1 MKIKILFLILIG
13 IIAIKAQSV
22 LIVDTGATIEV
33 SGSADIC
40 SDSLSG
46 NVTGSGSFCSTP
58 TEIESET
65 ITEIPTIFALYQN
78 YPNPFNPTTKI
89 KWQSPISSHQTL
101 KVYDILGKEIASLVD
116 EYKEAGYYE
125 INFDATGFTSGIYF
139 YKIQAGSF
147 IQTKK
152 MILIK

>member
-1 MKIKILFLILIG
+1 MKIKVLILIAIG

-22 LIVDTGATIEV
+22 LIIYTGATIEV

-65 ITEIPTIFALYQN
+65 LTEIPTIFALYQN
-78 YPNPFNPTTKI
+78 YPNPLNPSTTISFSIPNEELVSLQVFNSLGEEVAELLYETK
-89 KWQSPISSHQTL
+89 P
-101 KVYDILGKEIASLVD
+101 
-116 EYKEAGYYE
+116 AGNYSVS
-125 INFDATGFTSGIYF
+125 FDASELTSGVYF
-139 YKIQAGSF
+139 YKISAGDF
-147 IQTKK
+147 IETKK
-152 MILIK
+152 MILMK